1 MHSARVVATL
11 ALVCLLSAPVA
22 GPALAGTPSADGPVG
37 PAGSPGALSDAQ
49 FRATE
54 AQEAGP
60 DSAPPGFLQTTVD
73 PDAVVMRAAVRA
85 DGTAE
90 WTVEYRLRLDDDN
103 ATAAFESL
111 RADVD
116 ENASAFTSRFADGMR
131 RTVWSAENATGRE
144 MALENVSVDA
154 DRQTFG
160 QEYGVVTYRFGWTN
174 FATTDGDR
182 LRAGDALAQLFLDS
196 ETTLVLAY
204 PEDYAVESVQPQ
216 PSENRTDAVVW
227 RGPVDFGPDEPSL
240 VVAPGGGS
248 NRGLLPLVAG
258 GAVLLLALA
267 AAGWLL
273 NRRRTADPSSGA
285 TAADAGAD
293 RNEVPAAAAAE
304 GSDGERTAGEESDDG
319 GEPADRSE
327 ATPPDGEG
335 TEDGDES
342 GASEPPEELLS
353 NEERVLKLLNESGGR
368 IKQQRIVEEL
378 DWTAAKT
385 SQVVGNL
392 RDDDAV
398 ETFRIGRENV
408 VTLPEESDLMDGE

>member
-1 MHSARVVATL
+1 MHSARAVATL
-11 ALVCLLSAPVA
+11 AVVCLLCVPVTS
-22 GPALAGTPSADGPVG
+22 PALAGSPPAVPTGDAPHSHGSLSSGP
-37 PAGSPGALSDAQ
+37 LWDA
-49 FRATE
+49 A

-60 DSAPPGFLQTTVD
+60 DSAPLGFLQTTVD
-73 PDAVVMRAAVRA
+73 PDAVVMRAAVGA

-111 RADVD
+111 RADV
-116 ENASAFTSRFADGMR
+116 EANASAFTSRFADGMR

-174 FATTDGDR
+174 FATTNGDR
-182 LRAGDALAQLFLDS
+182 LRAGDALAELFLDS

-204 PEDYAVESVQPQ
+204 PEEYAVESVQPQ

-240 VVAPGGGS
+240 VAEPGGGS
-248 NRGLLPLVAG
+248 NSSLLPLVAG
-258 GAVLLLALA
+258 GVVLLLALA
-267 AAGWLL
+267 AGGWVL
-273 NRRRTADPSSGA
+273 NGRRTADRSGGA
-285 TAADAGAD
+285 TAAGAEAD
-293 RNEVPAAAAAE
+293 RNEVPATAAE
-304 GSDGERTAGEESDDG
+304 GSPGERSDDG
-319 GEPADRSE
+319 DDSDGGDGSGVSGSSEPA
-327 ATPPDGEG
+327 
-335 TEDGDES
+335 
-342 GASEPPEELLS
+342 EELLS

-385 SQVVGNL
+385 SQVVGDL

-408 VTLPEESDLMDGE
+408 VTLPEESDLMDSE

>member
-1 MHSARVVATL
+1 MHSARAVATL
-11 ALVCLLSAPVA
+11 TLVCLLCVPVVS
-22 GPALAGTPSADGPVG
+22 PVLAGTTGADRPVG
-37 PAGSPGALSDAQ
+37 PVASPGSLSDAQ
-49 FRATE
+49 LRATA
-54 AQEAGP
+54 AQETGP
-60 DSAPPGFLQTTVD
+60 NSAPPGFLQTTVD
-73 PDAVVMRAAVRA
+73 PDAVVMRADVGT

-111 RADVD
+111 REDV
-116 ENASAFTSRFADGMR
+116 ETNASAFTARFADGMR

-144 MALENVSVDA
+144 MALENVTVDA

-160 QEYGVVTYRFGWTN
+160 QEYGVVTYSFGWTN

-182 LRAGDALAQLFLDS
+182 LRAGDALAELFLDS

-204 PEDYAVESVQPQ
+204 PGEYTVESVQPR
-216 PSENRTDAVVW
+216 PSENRSDAVVW
-227 RGPVDFGPDEPSL
+227 RGPVDFGPDEPTL
-240 VVAPGGGS
+240 VAAPGGETNDGVL
-248 NRGLLPLVAG
+248 RMVAG
-258 GAVLLLALA
+258 GIVLLLALVAGGWLVRQRREVERSGGEITPQADASGDRDAPDPTDREGGDDGGAADGSDETAA
-267 AAGWLL
+267 AAG
-273 NRRRTADPSSGA
+273 DDS
-285 TAADAGAD
+285 
-293 RNEVPAAAAAE
+293 
-304 GSDGERTAGEESDDG
+304 EESS
-319 GEPADRSE
+319 AD
-327 ATPPDGEG
+327 
-335 TEDGDES
+335 DES
-342 GASEPPEELLS
+342 ADEGGTSEPPEELLS

-385 SQVVGNL
+385 SQVIGDL